1 MDLNGEVPRGP
12 LDAFFMSRPRY
23 IHLGT
28 SGWLRLSPRPLLSS
42 LSIPPLLSPSASRSL
57 DNASHWQSSSYRS
70 LLKVPVDMERV
81 FKRCNFFSLSLS
93 LSPSVRS
100 GYDRHLPTYAASHY
114 ARLFSGQPLLRL

>member
-28 SGWLRLSPRPLLSS
+28 NGWLRLSPHPLLSS
-42 LSIPPLLSPSASRSL
+42 PSIPPLLSPSASRSL

-70 LLKVPVDMERV
+70 LLKVDMER
-81 FKRCNFFSLSLS
+81 
-93 LSPSVRS
+93 
-100 GYDRHLPTYAASHY
+100 
-114 ARLFSGQPLLRL
+114 